1 MVAEDARFELARLK
15 DVKRYREIV
24 KRYKRDVAYFKKNRN
39 RLEREYQEAA
49 PKLESVDF
57 WKRYL
62 GMA

>member
-1 MVAEDARFELARLK
+1 MIRHK

-24 KRYKRDVAYFKKNRN
+24 KRYKRDVAYFKKHRS